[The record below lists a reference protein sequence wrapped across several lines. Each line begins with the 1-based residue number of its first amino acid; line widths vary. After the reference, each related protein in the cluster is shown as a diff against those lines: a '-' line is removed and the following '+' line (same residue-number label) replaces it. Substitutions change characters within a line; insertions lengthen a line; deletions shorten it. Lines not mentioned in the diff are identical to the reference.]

1 MAPTT
6 EHSLVSRYKRMMLT
20 PRTSCDYYDDGDG
33 NCDSYSSWNSWG
45 RWVAL
50 VVIVVAFLFIAL
62 TFSCYNNR
70 RRRRMGAPP
79 MYGTGWMPAP
89 KYNQQQNGYYGGPAP
104 PYSAQPMGNQATG
117 TTFNSNDGYYGH
129 HGQGNGGIELQ
140 QPQNV
145 YTHPQRE
152 VYEPPM
158 GPPPGKGD
166 GIIR

>member
-6 EHSLVSRYKRMMLT
+6 VHSLIRRYY
-20 PRTSCDYYDDGDG
+20 CDDDDDNFGDC
-33 NCDSYSSWNSWG
+33 NNYSSWNSWG

-50 VVIVVAFLFIAL
+50 VVIVLFFLLVALS
-62 TFSCYNNR
+62 FSCYNNR
-70 RRRRMGAPP
+70 RRRTMGAPP

-89 KYNQQQNGYYGGPAP
+89 KYNQQQNGYYAGHGGPAP
-104 PYSAQPMGNQATG
+104 PYSTHPVGNQATG

-129 HGQGNGGIELQ
+129 HGGQGNGGIELQ
-140 QPQNV
+140 PPQNV
-145 YTHPQRE
+145 YTQPQRE
-152 VYEPPM
+152 TYEAPM

>member
-1 MAPTT
+1 MAF
-6 EHSLVSRYKRMMLT
+6 R
-20 PRTSCDYYDDGDG
+20 C
-33 NCDSYSSWNSWG
+33 
-45 RWVAL
+45 
-50 VVIVVAFLFIAL
+50 F
-62 TFSCYNNR
+62 NNR

-89 KYNQQQNGYYGGPAP
+89 GQQKYNHNSGQYGAPAP

-129 HGQGNGGIELQ
+129 GQQAYGQQGGIELQ

-145 YTHPQRE
+145 YAQPQRE
-152 VYEPPM
+152 VYEPPT

-166 GIIR
+166 GIVR